1 MPYSEWDDN
10 STPIPPSL
18 DLMQYEL
25 AQKKP
30 SPVDIVKAGI
40 ENMPGASF
48 AQGVA
53 PLVNFPF
60 QVAGSALYGLGKQ
73 LFSPEADF
81 NKDTTEAMRALQYEP
96 PTQAGKEFQ
105 ESIGTALEASKL
117 PPYVGHMPP
126 MRFNANDVRVLAKQN
141 IERAREVASIP
152 EDFRNAQSGIRRESN
167 LGGETYG
174 TNLQAVA
181 EDIGDTLERNK
192 ARRNRYETSPKSSV
206 EVFGDLVPETRQYA
220 VRNTGEG
227 QMIRPTATANG
238 MEPNGVDFGETEAL
252 LKEVAPPLASSR
264 PQDIIDAYEQH
275 YMSANTP
282 EIRALN
288 FDWEKFQT
296 EQIKKLYPDFSQA
309 DAFKALRAGYSP
321 NLIQDMK
328 LKWFHDFVSQE
339 KAKGAPIPTMEE
351 FFGRAQSANTL
362 TKKII
367 PNIIQKYIGTPNDPF
382 LEMAKKGIT
391 MNPSDELVEKY
402 GKNSDTLRSMR
413 GQAGFAQEGEIAD
426 KFMPV
431 AESKLATQTSELD
444 QLIAEQNQIGQTEG
458 MMVPYPDGRIDPE
471 TGQVAM
477 ATNPNYAKFTN
488 KIGALRKM
496 IGDTE
501 EEIRNLK
508 IAQAYE
514 NVSDASIRMAPA
526 YEWRNRIPPAEQQF
540 HPAIFGEKER
550 ATPESERE
558 FKTPAEAP
566 FFEANTQGLTKA
578 GIVPLTKDLIS
589 KIMSGEIPPEQVPS
603 LSQPHTITK
612 FMADIVAP
620 RLEKEKAARLAQ
632 VNYKENVGKHF
643 IEVLNNPAVMPLT
656 DNAKLLWL
664 DDGYDADFINQALSD
679 ETFVLDHCI
688 GQSGNGRGLKNLFTG
703 DDRQYIPM
711 IDPVTG
717 QKFKGAGNTSSYMD
731 SVESGE
737 KDIMMLRDS
746 TTGMPVGTIELSKV
760 QDVDTGEDRYDI
772 GYVSGYKN
780 HSNKFGGIDPKY
792 REALRDALNKVGDEV
807 VSSAGNEARS
817 GVYDMRDRDQ
827 LNELRKKLDLPNRT
841 TEDKQKAW
849 AGVQKSIMDTLDG
862 DRYITIEQAE
872 EALKQYK
879 ADNPPVPAVRSGFPP
894 AGKDVIERN
903 IVMQGLSRDNL
914 DTARQ
919 FNAARIV
926 ADGTRFDALPLA
938 PSQMEPRP
946 LAAYRGILNSLSN
959 RAGNTGMSDY
969 QVFRHLQDY
978 VDQID
983 NGDLRFA
990 DFNLGG
996 HSELLDLR
1004 EGLQKHAD
1012 AMGQLAHYAD
1022 VLQRNGYRS
1031 PLPSEQTGTPEW
1043 QAYQRFIG
1051 ELDLNDPQDISTRLR
1066 DMINHGDPREID
1078 PNLDELQRENF
1089 RHLLEIHDRSLKQ
1102 AVNFPAPTAP
1112 ASQAGIPLS
1121 QWDDVTRQAME
1132 SIQAHHG
1139 NQTRET
1145 IGNIMVD
1152 AIRQDM
1158 NVAVNE
1164 RPTQV
1169 SNFLLSQARD
1179 TTWPVAVRNGLRE
1192 LAGAIDS
1199 AYADIQNAN
1208 NAPTTPALPTLTEYR
1223 EAVTRGVRDLDNAT
1237 SLDVLAVYDDIVTRM
1252 NRDGDLVHQHPQE
1265 VVRRL
1270 TDNANYQ
1277 EAEGEPATA
1286 NGLRSLARSISELIP
1301 ANPPASMALAM
1312 ENRPQ
1317 MIAGG
1322 MDNLTPMQRIGARV
1336 AQMREVDEGLANS
1349 VMRMLDTYDYGRLIT
1364 ENPAELT
1371 RGLRNE
1377 ANEAM
1382 EGGEAEFGHA
1392 LINVTN
1398 DIAEATGGT
1407 TFTPAP
1413 ARAEPRRSP
1422 RDIALSVNGLVGENI
1437 DEMANLIQIELRDLP
1452 TDRVALRQADLF
1464 YQDANNLPDEITNLT
1479 HDYQD
1484 AERIANYIRQHIES
1498 RLGNLPQAQNQL
1510 TTAGMPTPRDVAEL
1524 VPPDSTHQS
1533 LEQRQRQVETLANG
1547 INNEIRSLATDQAGL
1562 ERALEFYQ
1570 DYDNLPTE
1578 IMARIPSEEDANR
1591 VLAYIR
1597 QHIQNRIANLPENRG
1612 QDLQASYERVSDE
1625 IRNTYTG
1632 NYLQQFQDGDVDIRN
1647 NVLQDVADRP
1657 AVYGMARLSAQQQ
1670 RDMVERL
1677 RTEGLAPQ
1685 DMEQQARAQL
1695 PAPAQTANFPD
1706 AEQLRTIARS
1716 HTNEF
1721 TGSSDSFRRIAR
1733 DIRDMAPEDR
1743 LNALDRMVRDTSR
1756 NAGLDEGMRNTYGVD
1771 SPAGMSQL
1779 NNALIRLREDLR
1791 DRNLLNELQA
1801 PAENNNASRIMNAIS
1816 DRSQRVNREHLGI
1829 SQRFDTVV
1837 QAAQAEYN
1845 PVTDPIN
1852 FINSLHH
1859 RANSINGVQ
1868 GIDNESRMLANMLS
1882 HLADDVN
1889 DVLHVQAPALPA
1901 PEPVAQHYD
1910 RVENGVNQPAGLG
1923 ALDRNDSDLLRMQTT
1938 NFLNGDRNALTNLSP
1953 TQRHMAQQLTRYN
1966 EPDPTIINELDHR
1979 RLINTL
1985 VSQTYN
1991 PATDGEALIR
2001 LAETRAG
2008 MFAGLD
2014 DAQREQVID
2023 IVNKWNFLRF
2033 PNYAP
2038 PEEGMGEDPRGHKRG
2053 GAIRKM
2059 NEGGEPP
2066 KLTPYEQFKIDN
2078 AERIRQGQED
2088 IENRNKYDPYKGSD
2102 KPIPTQRSAPR
2113 GGGSAGTI
2121 PSGSGTTLLDR
2132 PHLYSIGG
2140 KVYMDIG
2147 GQVKPVPNVPYTP
2160 EKTNPNTTDHVI
2172 RKPADEGFKE
2182 VLERVRNTPKPTG
2195 SAGTMPSG
2203 NGASYLDRP
2212 HLYAGGGRI
2221 HMNEGGLPEDIQ
2233 RALTEGKITQN
2244 QADYIHNS
2252 RLNPVPEHWGDH
2264 MSYQD
2269 RYNESLEPRPKY
2281 VPPTEEE
2288 IRIREFLEKQDP
2300 MRQPNVDMNREQLRE
2315 HAFQTQNPAT
2325 FRANP
2330 SRVGGGGGGSGGAG
2344 ADLEFQG
2351 LIAKH
2356 PKAIYAKG
2364 GDVNIDAMRL
2374 ALMKG

>member
-1 MPYSEWDDN
+1 MPFDALGNFIPDDE
-10 STPIPPSL
+10 PSV
-18 DLMQYEL
+18 DAMQYEL

-30 SPVDIVKAGI
+30 SPIDIVKAGI
-40 ENMPGASF
+40 QNMPGASL
-48 AQGVA
+48 AQGLA
-53 PLVNFPF
+53 PYLNFPA
-60 QVAGSALYGLGKQ
+60 QVAGSALYGVGKQ
-73 LFSPEADF
+73 LFSPSTADF
-81 NKDTTEAMRALQYEP
+81 NKDTTEAMKYLQYEP
-96 PTQAGKEFQ
+96 PTEAGKEVMETTGQ
-105 ESIGTALEASKL
+105 LLEASKL
-117 PPYVGHMPP
+117 PPYIGHMPP
-126 MRFNANDVRVLAKQN
+126 MRFNSNDARVLAKQN
-141 IERAREVASIP
+141 IERAREVGRIP
-152 EDFRNAQSGIRRESN
+152 EDFRNAQEGVRRESP

-174 TNLQAVA
+174 SKLQAVA
-181 EDIGDTLERNK
+181 EDVGDTLERNQ

-206 EVFGDLVPETRQYA
+206 EIFGDLVPETNMYA

-227 QMIRPTATANG
+227 QMLRPTTSAG
-238 MEPNGVDFGETEAL
+238 GVEPRNVDFGETEQF
-252 LKEVAPPLASSR
+252 LKEISPALSADKPN
-264 PQDIIDAYEQH
+264 DIIDQYERT
-275 YMSANTP
+275 YMSENTP
-282 EIRALN
+282 QIRQLN

-296 EQIKKLYPDFSQA
+296 DKIKELYPQFSQT
-309 DAFKALRAGYSP
+309 DAFKAIRAGYP
-321 NLIQDMK
+321 ANVIQDMK
-328 LKWFHDFVSQE
+328 LKWFHDFVAQE

-351 FFGRAQSANTL
+351 YFNRAQSAHTL

-382 LEMAKKGIT
+382 LESAKQGIT
-391 MNPSDELVEKY
+391 MNPAEEFVDKYAKPTSELE
-402 GKNSDTLRSMR
+402 STRR
-413 GQAGFAQEGEIAD
+413 EAGFEPQGEVAG
-426 KFMPV
+426 KLMPV
-431 AESKLATQTSELD
+431 AESKLATQTTELE
-444 QLIAEQNQIGQTEG
+444 QLIAEQNQVGQTEG

-477 ATNPNYAKFTN
+477 ATNPNYAKYTN
-488 KIGALRKM
+488 KIGALRKI

-514 NVSDASIRMAPA
+514 NVSDASIRTGQA
-526 YEWRNRIPPAEQQF
+526 YEYRNRIAPEEQQF
-540 HPAIFGEKER
+540 YPTIFGEKPL

-558 FKTPAEAP
+558 FKTPATAP
-566 FFEANTQGLTKA
+566 FFDVNVHGLTRA
-578 GIVPLTKDLIS
+578 GILPLAKDLVS

-612 FMADIVAP
+612 FMSDIVAP
-620 RLEKEKAARLAQ
+620 RLEKEKAARLLMKDYRKNA
-632 VNYKENVGKHF
+632 ENHF
-643 IEVLNNPAVMPLT
+643 IEVLNTIPDSMRVGK
-656 DNAKLLWL
+656 NAKLLWI
-664 DDGYDADFINQALSD
+664 DDATPVDDIYQSLSD

-703 DDRQYIPM
+703 DERSYIPLF
-711 IDPVTG
+711 DPVTG
-717 QKFKGAGNTSSYMD
+717 ERFNGAGSTSSYMD
-731 SVESGE
+731 AVESGD
-737 KDIMMLRDS
+737 KDIMMIRDDK
-746 TTGMPVGTIELSKV
+746 TGMPVGTIELSK
-760 QDVDTGEDRYDI
+760 QIGDDGTNEYDI

-792 REALRDALNKVGDEV
+792 REALRDALNLVKDEV
-807 VSSAGNEARS
+807 VSTSGNEARS

-849 AGVQKSIMDTLDG
+849 AGVQKNIMDTLDG
-862 DRYITIEQAE
+862 DRYITIDQAQ
-872 EALKQYK
+872 EALKEYK
-879 ADNPPVPAVRSGFPP
+879 SANPPVPAVRSGFPP

-914 DTARQ
+914 DTTRQ

-926 ADGTRFDALPLA
+926 ADGTRFDVLPLA

-946 LAAYRGILNSLSN
+946 LAAYRGILNGMSN
-959 RAGNTGMSDY
+959 RAGTTGMSDY

-1364 ENPAELT
+1364 ENPAELI

-1398 DIAEATGGT
+1398 DIANATGGT
-1407 TFTPAP
+1407 TFTPAVP
-1413 ARAEPRRSP
+1413 RAEPRRTP

-1533 LEQRQRQVETLANG
+1533 LSQRQAQVNTLTIG
-1547 INNEIRSLATDQAGL
+1547 INNEIRSLPNDMAGL

-1578 IMARIPSEEDANR
+1578 MMARIPSEEDANA
-1591 VLAYIR
+1591 VLGHIR
-1597 QHIQNRIANLPENRG
+1597 QHIQNRIANFPENRG

-1625 IRNTYTG
+1625 IRNTYTN
-1632 NYLQQFQDGDVDIRN
+1632 NYLQQFQDGDVDVRN

-1657 AVYGMARLSAQQQ
+1657 SVYGLARLSAQQQ

-1677 RTEGLAPQ
+1677 RTEGLFDPWVAEEPQRLPAP
-1685 DMEQQARAQL
+1685 DPIQADLDRLYNSVSESIRTRHPTMIDSVMNSRNTRSNLADVIRTDPIRYGLENYSPDVVNQVVERIIEDGLSNGQL
-1695 PAPAQTANFPD
+1695 PAPD
-1706 AEQLRTIARS
+1706 
-1716 HTNEF
+1716 
-1721 TGSSDSFRRIAR
+1721 
-1733 DIRDMAPEDR
+1733 
-1743 LNALDRMVRDTSR
+1743 
-1756 NAGLDEGMRNTYGVD
+1756 
-1771 SPAGMSQL
+1771 
-1779 NNALIRLREDLR
+1779 
-1791 DRNLLNELQA
+1791 
-1801 PAENNNASRIMNAIS
+1801 
-1816 DRSQRVNREHLGI
+1816 
-1829 SQRFDTVV
+1829 
-1837 QAAQAEYN
+1837 
-1845 PVTDPIN
+1845 
-1852 FINSLHH
+1852 
-1859 RANSINGVQ
+1859 
-1868 GIDNESRMLANMLS
+1868 
-1882 HLADDVN
+1882 
-1889 DVLHVQAPALPA
+1889 
-1901 PEPVAQHYD
+1901 PVAQHFD
-1910 RVENGVNQPAGLG
+1910 RVEQGVNQPEGLG

-1953 TQRHMAQQLTRYN
+1953 AQRHMAQQLTRYN
-1966 EPDPTIINELDHR
+1966 EPEPTLLNELDHR

-2033 PNYAP
+2033 PNYRP
-2038 PEEGMGEDPRGHKRG
+2038 PEAGMGEDPQGHKRG
-2053 GAIRKM
+2053 GVIKRKM
-2059 NEGGEPP
+2059 FMTEGG
-2066 KLTPYEQFKIDN
+2066 KVLTPFEQFKLDN
-2078 AERIRQGQED
+2078 AHMFE
-2088 IENRNKYDPYKGSD
+2088 KPAPDPN
-2102 KPIPTQRSAPR
+2102 APR
-2113 GGGSAGTI
+2113 
-2121 PSGSGTTLLDR
+2121 TLQERMADQAFF
-2132 PHLYSIGG
+2132 
-2140 KVYMDIG
+2140 K
-2147 GQVKPVPNVPYTP
+2147 
-2160 EKTNPNTTDHVI
+2160 NTS
-2172 RKPADEGFKE
+2172 
-2182 VLERVRNTPKPTG
+2182 PKP
-2195 SAGTMPSG
+2195 S
-2203 NGASYLDRP
+2203 
-2212 HLYAGGGRI
+2212 
-2221 HMNEGGLPEDIQ
+2221 
-2233 RALTEGKITQN
+2233 
-2244 QADYIHNS
+2244 
-2252 RLNPVPEHWGDH
+2252 
-2264 MSYQD
+2264 
-2269 RYNESLEPRPKY
+2269 
-2281 VPPTEEE
+2281 
-2288 IRIREFLEKQDP
+2288 
-2300 MRQPNVDMNREQLRE
+2300 
-2315 HAFQTQNPAT
+2315 
-2325 FRANP
+2325 
-2330 SRVGGGGGGSGGAG
+2330 GGGGGGGGGAG

-2351 LIAKH
+2351 LNTRH
-2356 PKAIYAKG
+2356 PKAIYAGGGEVRYQNPEDRGGFFDYSPSYYQEVANRINPEGQGGGYNDATRHILASADMTRRFGEVPASLLGYGHEAWNYLEGKFNGRPQTNEDMQQDLHNNAVGRQIGKNASSFQDIVNQVPQALDVRPYQTESNKAMVRHPNEAKTPYKPFGAFQDG